1 MTDWLM
7 DTLLWTAALIAV
19 VLVLR
24 RPVAKWFGP
33 HAAYA
38 LWALPVARLLLPP
51 IELPAWLN
59 TAPAENSLS
68 DVVTFTIIESTAPI
82 ATLGPDTAAPLE
94 AAQIA
99 PLPMLEIGI
108 AAWLIGAATFLFLRF
123 RAYFQLRHDLL
134 DEAREVGRD
143 GRIRLLESPN
153 TNAPLAFGVIDPVIA
168 LPVGFMAQHDR
179 LGRDL
184 AIAHEISHHRAH
196 DLLINVLVQPLFA
209 LHWFNPLAHYGWL
222 ALRRDQEAACDAR
235 VVEAKPADER
245 AAYASLIASTAV
257 GPTAT
262 LAAPMACPVLGD
274 KSIVHRLRS
283 LKMTDISRRRRF
295 AGYGLLGAAALALPL
310 TASITYAE
318 APAVDVPVAPIAP
331 AAPAAPGVSVA
342 PPAPPAPPAPMAP
355 PAAPLAPLSAQAIA
369 VVDPDTGEERKVHK
383 HKDRIVIQID
393 DDEKGGHKKKV
404 IKKEYKVHTDGRH
417 LSDEELSEIMVEVR
431 ESLAEVD
438 EVLAETD
445 VIVAEALAEA
455 GENRTEVRMEC
466 SNDSDEVST
475 VIENENGRTVLIC
488 KTRIMAQALSGLKEA
503 REQIANDSEMSDRMR
518 QQVLETLDAQIERWE
533 EREG

>member
-1 MTDWLM
+1 
-7 DTLLWTAALIAV
+7 
-19 VLVLR
+19 
-24 RPVAKWFGP
+24 
-33 HAAYA
+33 
-38 LWALPVARLLLPP
+38 
-51 IELPAWLN
+51 
-59 TAPAENSLS
+59 
-68 DVVTFTIIESTAPI
+68 
-82 ATLGPDTAAPLE
+82 
-94 AAQIA
+94 
-99 PLPMLEIGI
+99 
-108 AAWLIGAATFLFLRF
+108 
-123 RAYFQLRHDLL
+123 
-134 DEAREVGRD
+134 
-143 GRIRLLESPN
+143 
-153 TNAPLAFGVIDPVIA
+153 
-168 LPVGFMAQHDR
+168 
-179 LGRDL
+179 
-184 AIAHEISHHRAH
+184 
-196 DLLINVLVQPLFA
+196 
-209 LHWFNPLAHYGWL
+209 
-222 ALRRDQEAACDAR
+222 
-235 VVEAKPADER
+235 
-245 AAYASLIASTAV
+245 
-257 GPTAT
+257 
-262 LAAPMACPVLGD
+262 
-274 KSIVHRLRS
+274 
-283 LKMTDISRRRRF
+283 MTDISRRRRF

-455 GENRTEVRMEC
+455 GEHRTEVRMEC